1 MLFYQVIECP
11 SFTKLL
17 RAFVHQ
23 ITTYCTLHNMAT
35 TIKNLFVKRRDSLE
49 PLLPTNDNVLS
60 EADRQLM
67 RHRPVR
73 HDEGSACSS
82 ETQHSER
89 HFESPRIISD
99 CIIGFSDGLCVP
111 FALVSGLASLD
122 SSKIVVLAGFAELVS
137 GAISM
142 GLGGYLASKSEHD
155 HYKSERYR
163 EQLEVMHDPEEEERE
178 CLEIFAP
185 YGISAEA
192 VKPMIQEL
200 RKNPELWVDFMV
212 KFELGLEAPNVR
224 TACFS
229 GMTIGVSYFIGG
241 LVPLL
246 PYLLIS
252 STLHALYASIGVTAL
267 VLLVFGWV
275 KSAVMIKSRS
285 LACFSALQTL
295 LIGAIAAGSAFG
307 LVRLLDS
314 QST

>member
-1 MLFYQVIECP
+1 
-11 SFTKLL
+11 
-17 RAFVHQ
+17 
-23 ITTYCTLHNMAT
+23 MAT
-35 TIKNLFVKRRDSLE
+35 AIKNIFSARRDSLE
-49 PLLPTNDNVLS
+49 PLLTPNGRPIS
-60 EADRQLM
+60 EADRRLM
-67 RHRPVR
+67 KHHPLQ
-73 HDEGSACSS
+73 HDEESAYSS
-82 ETQHSER
+82 HTQHSEK

-122 SSKIVVLAGFAELVS
+122 SSKIVVLAGFAELIS

-155 HYKSERYR
+155 HYKSERRR
-163 EQLEVMHDPEEEERE
+163 EQLEVLHDPEEEERE

-185 YGISAEA
+185 FGISAES
-192 VKPMIQEL
+192 VRPMMKEL

-229 GMTIGVSYFIGG
+229 GLTIGISYFVGG
-241 LVPLL
+241 VVPLL

-252 STLHALYASIGVTAL
+252 TTLHALYASIAFTAL
-267 VLLVFGWV
+267 VLFIFGWV
-275 KSAVMIKSRS
+275 KSAVMVRSRK
-285 LACFSALQTL
+285 LAFYSALQTL

-314 QST
+314 QSD